1 MCVCVYVWK
10 YKKWATVARPLH
22 IEYQKGYGL
31 KCQWCR
37 LLQCLCHGC
46 FFSKSSP
53 SACILVT
60 KSKSKSLNTQNIQ
73 EKFPVSKLPPSCHG
87 TVWSIVSGSYFLISN
102 FPSWNDF
109 PKILFTMGEL
119 IFWKSLTLLEGSNF
133 SKTNLTS
140 PRTGHRKG
148 NLVEKSTWSQL
159 FQVNFSCI
167 FWV

>member
-1 MCVCVYVWK
+1 MQALGLRIYHGTSNTTGGTSTNTANSK
-10 YKKWATVARPLH
+10 AYITTQKKTGTPLPKAYIRTLRITYPRKQCATYPA
-22 IEYQKGYGL
+22 
-31 KCQWCR
+31 
-37 LLQCLCHGC
+37 
-46 FFSKSSP
+46 
-53 SACILVT
+53 
-60 KSKSKSLNTQNIQ
+60 NTQNIQ

-87 TVWSIVSGSYFLISN
+87 TVWSVVSGSYFLISN

-119 IFWKSLTLLEGSNF
+119 IFWKSLTRLEGSNF

-140 PRTGHRKG
+140 PRVGHRKW